1 MNEQVAEH
9 GVQIVMKLTKLT
21 GRTFFKGILKLLAYM
36 KKNNQEIKQGIKKGF
51 ENLTN
56 GSKENTGKQTVKQLV
71 GQGQGVSSIELD
83 AVKGFNKYAR
93 KYGVDYAVRKG
104 DDGKYLVFFKG
115 KDADALT
122 AAFSE
127 FTSKK
132 LNRSERPSLKE
143 RLAKAKERMAE
154 KENDKLKLKKKEAI
168 DR

>member
-1 MNEQVAEH
+1 MHEQVAEH
-9 GVQIVMKLTKLT
+9 GVQIAMRLTKLT

-36 KKNNQEIKQGIKKGF
+36 KKNNQEIKQSVKKGF

-83 AVKGFNKYAR
+83 AVKGFDKYAR

-132 LNRSERPSLKE
+132 LNRSERPPLKD
-143 RLAKAKERMAE
+143 RIAKAKERAAQR
-154 KENDKLKLKKKEAI
+154 KENKLKNRNKEQSL
-168 DR
+168 